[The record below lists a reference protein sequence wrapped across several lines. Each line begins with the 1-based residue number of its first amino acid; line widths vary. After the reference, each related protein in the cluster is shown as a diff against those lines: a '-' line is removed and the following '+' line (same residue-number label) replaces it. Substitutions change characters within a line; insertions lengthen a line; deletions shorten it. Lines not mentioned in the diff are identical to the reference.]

1 MVIDYAARAEVF
13 VAKRYA
19 KSAVAQ
25 YKRFSSASE
34 AIRYCIEE
42 LPEQALSGSY
52 LEVEER
58 RFEGQAIRA
67 LYIADSYPLPRL
79 AA

>member
-1 MVIDYAARAEVF
+1 MVIDYAAKAEVF

-42 LPEQALSGSY
+42 LPAQALNGSF
-52 LEVEER
+52 LEVNER
-58 RFEGQAIRA
+58 RFEGRAIQA
-67 LYIADSYPLPRL
+67 LYAAEDYPLPRL

>member
-1 MVIDYAARAEVF
+1 MAIDYAARAEVF

-19 KSAVAQ
+19 KSASAQ
-25 YKRFSSASE
+25 YKRFNSASE

-42 LPEQALSGSY
+42 LPEQALNGSF
-52 LEVEER
+52 LEVNEH
-58 RFEGQAIRA
+58 RFEGRAIKA
-67 LYIADSYPLPRL
+67 LYANDAYPLPRL

>member
-1 MVIDYAARAEVF
+1 MVIDYAARAELF

-19 KSAVAQ
+19 KSASAQ
-25 YKRFSSASE
+25 YKRFNSASE

-42 LPEQALSGSY
+42 LPENALMGSF
-52 LEVEER
+52 LEVDEK
-58 RFEGQAIRA
+58 RFEGKAIQA
-67 LYIADSYPLPRL
+67 LYASDAYPLPRL

>member
-1 MVIDYAARAEVF
+1 MVIDYAARAELF

-19 KSAVAQ
+19 KSASAQ
-25 YKRFSSASE
+25 YKRFNSASE

-42 LPEQALSGSY
+42 LPENALMGSF
-52 LEVEER
+52 LEVNER
-58 RFEGQAIRA
+58 RFEGRAIRA
-67 LYIADSYPLPRL
+67 LYASEAYPLLR

>member
-19 KSAVAQ
+19 KTASAQ
-25 YKRFSSASE
+25 YKRFNSASE

-42 LPEQALSGSY
+42 LPEQALNGSF
-52 LEVEER
+52 LEVNEH
-58 RFEGQAIRA
+58 RFEGRAIKA
-67 LYIADSYPLPRL
+67 LYANDAYPLPRL

>member
-1 MVIDYAARAEVF
+1 MVIDYAARAELF

-19 KSAVAQ
+19 KSASAQ

-42 LPEQALSGSY
+42 LPEKALMGSF
-52 LEVEER
+52 LEVNEK
-58 RFEGQAIRA
+58 RFEGKATHA
-67 LYIADSYPLPRL
+67 LYTAEAYPLPRL